1 MVINSRC
8 KRQTWPKLLES
19 GGFHHGQNRFL
30 SKFTKNKWD
39 IFMGSKMISVISYS
53 WIYKGEIIEIH
64 CSGIFMGPI
73 LHQYD

>member
-1 MVINSRC
+1 
-8 KRQTWPKLLES
+8 
-19 GGFHHGQNRFL
+19 
-30 SKFTKNKWD
+30 
-39 IFMGSKMISVISYS
+39 MGSKMISVISYS